1 MIKRFAEV
9 TSYLHMISA
18 IDRDAARMSRPKY
31 YDAAGSRRERNCML
45 HPVRRADGAS
55 IWA

>member
-1 MIKRFAEV
+1 MIERFAEV

-18 IDRDAARMSRPKY
+18 IDRDTARLSRPKY
-31 YDAAGSRRERNCML
+31 YDAAGSRWECNCML

-55 IWA
+55 T